1 MILNIDIND
10 YVSEEEIKNE
20 VKHQIKDYIQKICE
34 NDEEIK
40 KMIIRKRM

>member
-20 VKHQIKDYIQKICE
+20 VKHQIKALVLQSE
-34 NDEEIK
+34 T
-40 KMIIRKRM
+40 ML